1 MPRARIVPAR
11 TSILQSWY
19 SIIKLCIAKCQHNVS
34 SAGYAEPVPGFGGPM
49 RFRHKQAGVLSLI
62 SSYFPRQTLLSV
74 LDDSKVGVVICD
86 RRFRYKALNQSAAE
100 IHNVPINAHLG
111 RSFQQ
116 VLGSFAEKVVPFWET
131 VFDTGHPFT
140 NLDVSGQL
148 AKRPSIA
155 HWVTNLFPLKDGSGQ
170 VRHVCGLVIE
180 ISPPPVPSSLT
191 SSPTG
196 KATSVTGSQPSNLVR
211 RQRTPLSQR
220 ENEVLRLLAEGKSS
234 KEISSVLVISARTV
248 ETYRARL
255 MLKLDANSIVDLVR
269 YAIRNHI
276 ITL

>member
-1 MPRARIVPAR
+1 MLRARIVPMKI
-11 TSILQSWY
+11 SMMQSWY
-19 SIIKLCIAKCQHNVS
+19 SIIKLCIVKCQQNGS
-34 SAGYAEPVPGFGGPM
+34 STRYAKELPEFGGPM
-49 RFRHKQAGVLSLI
+49 RFQGKQAGVLPLI

-86 RRFRYKALNQSAAE
+86 RRLRYKALNQSAAE
-100 IHNVPINAHLG
+100 IHNVPIKAHLG

-131 VFDTGHPFT
+131 VFDTGHPIT

-148 AKRPSIA
+148 PKRPSVGR
-155 HWVTNLFPLKDGSGQ
+155 WVSNLFPLKDDSGQ
-170 VRHVCGLVIE
+170 VRHVCGFVIE
-180 ISPPPVPSSLT
+180 VSTPPMPSSLT

-196 KATSVTGSQPSNLVR
+196 KPPAVTGSQPSSLYR
-211 RQRTPLSQR
+211 RHRTLLSHR

-255 MLKLDANSIVDLVR
+255 MLKLDANSVVDLIR
-269 YAIRNHI
+269 YAIRSHI